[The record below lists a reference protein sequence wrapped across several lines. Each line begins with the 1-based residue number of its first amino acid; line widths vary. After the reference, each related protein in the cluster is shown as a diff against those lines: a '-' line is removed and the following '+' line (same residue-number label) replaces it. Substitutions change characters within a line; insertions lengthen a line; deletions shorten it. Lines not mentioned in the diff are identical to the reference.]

1 MNRTKIS
8 WTNYT
13 WNPITGCTPISE
25 GCKNCYAKTVH
36 ERFNDTPFN
45 EIVLH
50 PNRLIEPIKTRKP
63 TLVFLGS
70 MTDIFHDDI
79 PTEWIDEIFHSMMRS
94 YHVTFQ
100 ILTKR
105 PQRMKEYI
113 EGLLKEGIGRISST
127 AMQSPLT
134 SSEVGFVRRWDK
146 SLNWCARDFDEDT
159 TRFLFGKN
167 SVDIK
172 HPFHNI
178 WFGVT
183 VENQIQADIRIPILL
198 DTKVTNRFLSIE
210 PLIDEVNINK
220 YLNEKQFLNESIYE
234 NKVLKIK
241 QSLFNKIDW
250 VIVGGET
257 GAKSKTRN
265 MKTEWIEKIYED
277 CNKNSTNFFFKQW
290 GNSKPLIRKRFWFE
304 DAKQFPKCMSDI
316 INFS

>member
-1 MNRTKIS
+1 MNRTNIAC
-8 WTNYT
+8 TQYT

-50 PNRLIEPIKTRKP
+50 PDRLIEPIKTRKP
-63 TLVFLGS
+63 TLVFVGS

-79 PTEWIDEIFHSMMRS
+79 PNEWIDEIFHSMMRS
-94 YHVTFQ
+94 TNVTFQ

-113 EGLLKEGIGRISST
+113 DGLLEDGISRISST
-127 AMQSPLT
+127 HMQSPIT
-134 SSEVGFVRRWDK
+134 ASEVGFVRKCEKTFLWQ
-146 SLNWCARDFDEDT
+146 SRDFDEVAT
-159 TRFLFGKN
+159 QFLYGKHGVN
-167 SVDIK
+167 IK

-234 NKVLKIK
+234 NEVLKIK

>member
-1 MNRTKIS
+1 MNRTNIS

-25 GCKNCYAKTVH
+25 GCKNCYAKIVH

-50 PNRLIEPIKTRKP
+50 PDRLIEPIKTRKP
-63 TLVFLGS
+63 TLVFVGS

-113 EGLLKEGIGRISST
+113 DGLLEDGINRIIT
-127 AMQSPLT
+127 TNMMSPLT
-134 SSEVGFVRRWDK
+134 PSEVGFVRAWYK
-146 SLNWCARDFDEDT
+146 TLNWEGKTFEDESYQ
-159 TRFLFGKN
+159 FLFGEN

-183 VENQIQADIRIPILL
+183 AENQKEADKRIPILL

-210 PLIDEVNINK
+210 PLIDEVDLSN
-220 YLNEKQFLNESIYE
+220 YLDE
-234 NKVLKIK
+234 K
-241 QSLFNKIDW
+241 QSLNIFSVNNKIGRTQEAVFNKIDW

-265 MKTEWIEKIYED
+265 MQPLWVDKIYND
-277 CNKNSTNFFFKQW
+277 CKKNNTNFFFKQW
-290 GNSKPLIRKRFWFE
+290 GNSKPINKDTFE
-304 DAKQFPKCMSDI
+304 FENIQSFPSVM
-316 INFS
+316 N

>member
-1 MNRTKIS
+1 MNRTNIS

-25 GCKNCYAKTVH
+25 GCKNCYAKIVH

-50 PNRLIEPIKTRKP
+50 PDRLIEPIKTRKP
-63 TLVFLGS
+63 TFVFVGS

-94 YHVTFQ
+94 YQLTLQ
-100 ILTKR
+100 LLTKR
-105 PQRMKEYI
+105 PQRLKEYI
-113 EGLLKEGIGRISST
+113 DRLLKDGISRISST
-127 AMQSPLT
+127 PMQSALT
-134 SSEVGFVRRWDK
+134 ASEVGFIRGIK
-146 SLNWCARDFDEDT
+146 SLDWCSRDFDEDS

-167 SVDIK
+167 SIDIK

-183 VENQIQADIRIPILL
+183 AENQTQADIRIPILL

-210 PLIDEVNINK
+210 PLIDEIDISK
-220 YLNEKQFLNESIYE
+220 YLDEKQSLNMHVCE
-234 NKVLKIK
+234 NEVLKTK

-265 MKTEWIEKIYED
+265 MNPMWVDKIHND
-277 CNKNSTNFFFKQW
+277 CKKNNTNFFFKQW
-290 GNSKPLIRKRFWFE
+290 GNSKPKNKEVFE
-304 DAKQFPKCMSDI
+304 FENMQSFPKI
-316 INFS
+316 

>member
-1 MNRTKIS
+1 MNRTNIS

-25 GCKNCYAKTVH
+25 GCKNCYAKIVH

-50 PNRLIEPIKTRKP
+50 PDRLIEPIKTRKP
-63 TLVFLGS
+63 TFVFVGS

-113 EGLLKEGIGRISST
+113 DGLLKDGISRISST
-127 AMQSPLT
+127 PMQSALT
-134 SSEVGFVRRWDK
+134 ASEVGFIRGLK
-146 SLNWCARDFDEDT
+146 SLDWCCRDFDEDT

-167 SVDIK
+167 SIDIK

-183 VENQIQADIRIPILL
+183 AENQTQADIRIPILL

-210 PLIDEVNINK
+210 PLIDQIDISKYLDEKQSLNVNI
-220 YLNEKQFLNESIYE
+220 YE
-234 NKVLKIK
+234 DEVLEIK

-265 MKTEWIEKIYED
+265 MDPLWVDKIYND
-277 CNKNSTNFFFKQW
+277 CKKNNTNFFFKQW
-290 GNSKPLIRKRFWFE
+290 GNSKPMNKDTFQFE
-304 DAKQFPKCMSDI
+304 DIQSFPKI
-316 INFS
+316 